1 MPKVPKVPKI
11 EVRLR
16 RIDFIKR
23 MERSDAPTCREPR
36 GRTILGTLGILA
48 QFRHLMDFTI
58 GA

>member
-1 MPKVPKVPKI
+1 MPKVPKI

>member
-1 MPKVPKVPKI
+1 MLKVPKI

-23 MERSDAPTCREPR
+23 VERSDA
-36 GRTILGTLGILA
+36 TILGILA

>member
-1 MPKVPKVPKI
+1 MPKVPKI

-23 MERSDAPTCREPR
+23 VEHSDAK
-36 GRTILGTLGILA
+36 ILGILA

>member
-1 MPKVPKVPKI
+1 MPKVPKI

-23 MERSDAPTCREPR
+23 LERSDA
-36 GRTILGTLGILA
+36 TILGTLGILA
-48 QFRHLMDFTI
+48 HFRHLMDFTI